1 MNGMLR
7 KPWSI
12 LFVLI
17 MMAGFV
23 STSAFAQVE
32 DSYCDATGNF
42 SVESVN
48 LKAGSFGPGQEL
60 QSISIPVSYTCFLA
74 PKSYGPAYE
83 PTLDINPAF
92 QSVITALGGAG
103 LGMDLIMQEGS
114 RAPVTFTWREIRF
127 AIESGRSVTKTF
139 GAVLP
144 LLPGKPYPQ
153 INNLTG
159 HLTLRLFVESSYV
172 ANKPV
177 SISVPGVSAFNVL
190 AYNPAGLSF
199 KPGKPIT
206 LTPFNIRFIPD
217 NSGRIIIAPSV
228 IQMGHFYTEYKDSQE
243 KTKPFTVTAQQTMGA
258 GRPFETP
265 LSIEFKTNGLTLTD
279 ADKAVA
285 LRNTDGQLNG
295 LKLSLVDDGD
305 TPVTFNSETSM
316 GNITMGYESTGKIVK
331 QYTARVSPV
340 SGETVKT
347 GSFSAAMTVV
357 VTYN

>member
-1 MNGMLR
+1 MSGLLR

-17 MMAGFV
+17 MMTGFV
-23 STSAFAQVE
+23 STSAFAQLE
-32 DSYCDATGNF
+32 DSHCDATGTF
-42 SVESVN
+42 SVKNFN

-60 QSISIPVSYTCFLA
+60 QSVSITVSYTCSLA
-74 PKSYGPAYE
+74 PKSYGPDYAA
-83 PTLDINPAF
+83 TLSINPQF
-92 QSVITALGGAG
+92 QSVITALEGAG

-114 RAPVTFTWREIRF
+114 QAPVTFKWQEMRD
-127 AIESGRSVTKTF
+127 AITGGKSVTKTF
-139 GAVLP
+139 GEKLY
-144 LLPGKPYPQ
+144 PYPQ
-153 INNLTG
+153 TYNLTG
-159 HLTLRLFVESSYV
+159 HLTLRLFVESAYV
-172 ANKPV
+172 ANKFV
-177 SISVPGVSAFNVL
+177 SISVPGVAAFNVL
-190 AYNPAGLSF
+190 AYNPNGLNF
-199 KPGKPIT
+199 KPGNPID

-228 IQMGHFYTEYKDSQE
+228 IQLGHFYTEYKDSQE
-243 KTKPFTVTAQQTMGA
+243 KTKPFTVTAQQAVGA

-279 ADKAVA
+279 ADKAVT

-295 LKLSLVDDGD
+295 LKLSLVDDAD
-305 TPVTFNSETSM
+305 TPVTFNSATSM

-331 QYTARVSPV
+331 QYTARVSPI

-347 GSFSAAMTVV
+347 GSFTAAMTVV

>member
-1 MNGMLR
+1 
-7 KPWSI
+7 
-12 LFVLI
+12 
-17 MMAGFV
+17 MMTGFV

-32 DSYCDATGNF
+32 DSHCDATGTF
-42 SVESVN
+42 SVKNFN
-48 LKAGSFGPGQEL
+48 LKAGSFGVGQEL
-60 QSISIPVSYTCFLA
+60 QSVSIPVSYTCYLA
-74 PKSYGPAYE
+74 PKSYGPDYAA
-83 PTLDINPAF
+83 TLSINPQF

-114 RAPVTFTWREIRF
+114 QAPVTFKWQEMRD
-127 AIESGRSVTKTF
+127 AITGGASVTKTF
-139 GAVLP
+139 GEKLALV
-144 LLPGKPYPQ
+144 PGNAYPQ
-153 INNLTG
+153 IHNLKG
-159 HLTLRLFVESSYV
+159 RLTLRLFVESAYV
-172 ANKPV
+172 ANKFV
-177 SISVPGVSAFNVL
+177 SISVPGVAVFNVL
-190 AYNPAGLSF
+190 AYNPNGLKF
-199 KPGKPIT
+199 KPGNPIA

-228 IQMGHFYTEYKDSQE
+228 IQLGHFYTEYKDSQE
-243 KTKPFTVTAQQTMGA
+243 KTKPFTVTAQQAVGA

-295 LKLSLVDDGD
+295 LKLSLVDDAD

-331 QYTARVSPV
+331 QYTARVSPI

-347 GSFSAAMTVV
+347 GSFTAAMTVV